1 MIDAKVEILDLEDK
15 TTPKAYL
22 ARIVNYF
29 KCSTQENSIIFNFEM
44 DANYCHCKVI
54 KYEVDGSKEE
64 LEQETFS
71 DLELVLTD
79 LLEPFLKNFSTN
91 HKIVINSIQPAKNN
105 TSNLK
110 VISEQNDMCN
120 IIGLKESI
128 TTRLSEKIRQKENN
142 KTARTSQAKSDQKG
156 VGNTLG
162 FIISLLVVGTVILGL
177 MFIN

>member
-1 MIDAKVEILDLEDK
+1 MIDANVEILDLEDN
-15 TTPKAYL
+15 TTPRAYL

-29 KCSTQENSIIFNFEM
+29 KCSTQENSIIFDFEI
-44 DANYCHCKVI
+44 DTNYCHCKVI

-71 DLELVLTD
+71 DLDQVLTD
-79 LLEPFLKNFSTN
+79 LLEPFLKDFSTN
-91 HKIVINSIQPAKNN
+91 HKIVINSIQPDKNN

-120 IIGLKESI
+120 IRGLKETI
-128 TTRLSEKIRQKENN
+128 TTRLSEKVRQKENN
-142 KTARTSQAKSDQKG
+142 KTARTSQEKSDQKG

-162 FIISLLVVGTVILGL
+162 FIISLLIVGTIILGL
-177 MFIN
+177 MFMK